1 MSELAKFDFLTSK
14 AIVWK
19 SAQVDKVALHLT
31 KNKILK
37 KNNENAN
44 ALQMRLFPPSLKEKE
59 KQKRRSRLAK
69 YKYSDFFRDISTQ
82 NCFVKMR
89 MRWQLKRGVKVEM

>member
-1 MSELAKFDFLTSK
+1 MAKFDFLTSK

-19 SAQVDKVALHLT
+19 SAQVDKVALNLT

-69 YKYSDFFRDISTQ
+69 YKYSEFFRDIS
-82 NCFVKMR
+82 VEAEMAAKE
-89 MRWQLKRGVKVEM
+89 RGEGGDVRTISKDFF

>member
-1 MSELAKFDFLTSK
+1 MAKFDFLTSK

-31 KNKILK
+31 KKILK